1 MLEGIKRT
9 RELLSEL
16 SAALKPK
23 TNADR
28 IRSMTDEELAAALLR
43 MLDGDMY
50 CTNRPECGGMLD
62 TDDGI
67 PCEWCAQCLL
77 NWLRQTAKEE
87 LWNA

>member
-43 MLDGDMY
+43 MLDGDVY
-50 CTNRPECGGMLD
+50 CTNRPECGAMLD

-77 NWLRQTAKEE
+77 AWLRKPVEE
-87 LWNA
+87 GTIE

>member
-50 CTNRPECGGMLD
+50 CTNRPECGAMLD

-67 PCEWCAQCLL
+67 PDEWCAQCLL
-77 NWLRQTAKEE
+77 NWLRKPAEE
-87 LWNA
+87 KNNG

>member
-28 IRSMTDEELAAALLR
+28 IRSMTD
-43 MLDGDMY
+43 
-50 CTNRPECGGMLD
+50 PEKRVWNGGRNHF
-62 TDDGI
+62 
-67 PCEWCAQCLL
+67 P
-77 NWLRQTAKEE
+77 
-87 LWNA
+87 